1 MTHPATLSIDELL
14 NSCELTQTRRS
25 GPGGQHRNKTESA
38 IVLTHLPSGIIGQAS
53 ERRSQHEN
61 RAVAI
66 ERLRL
71 NLALAVRVPRSLEEI
86 PSALWQSRRKGQ
98 QITVSETHA
107 DYPGLLAEVFDILEM
122 DQADVASSAVR
133 LGVSTSQLIKFL
145 KRCPAA
151 FQKLNQDRERIGLSR
166 LK

>member
-1 MTHPATLSIDELL
+1 MNHPTTLTIEDLL
-14 NSCELTQTRRS
+14 KSCELTQTRRS

-66 ERLRL
+66 QRLRF
-71 NLALAVRVPRSLEEI
+71 NLALAVRVKRLPEQI

-98 QITVSETHA
+98 QILVSETHA
-107 DYPGLLAEVFDILEM
+107 DYPALLAEVFDVLES
-122 DQADVASSAVR
+122 DHSDLAISAAR

-145 KRCPAA
+145 KRFPAA
-151 FQKLNQDRERIGLSR
+151 FQKLNQDRQRLGLG
-166 LK
+166 KVK

>member
-1 MTHPATLSIDELL
+1 MPHPATLSIDELL
-14 NSCELTQTRRS
+14 KSCELAQTRRG

-61 RAVAI
+61 REVAI

-71 NLALAVRVPRSLEEI
+71 NLALAVRIQRTPDQI
-86 PSALWQSRRKGQ
+86 PSALWQSRRRGQ
-98 QITVSETHA
+98 TITVSETHA
-107 DYPGLLAEVFDILEM
+107 DYPALLAEVFDVLET
-122 DQADVASSAVR
+122 DQAEVAVSAGR

-151 FQKLNQDRERIGLSR
+151 FQKINQDRDRLGLGK